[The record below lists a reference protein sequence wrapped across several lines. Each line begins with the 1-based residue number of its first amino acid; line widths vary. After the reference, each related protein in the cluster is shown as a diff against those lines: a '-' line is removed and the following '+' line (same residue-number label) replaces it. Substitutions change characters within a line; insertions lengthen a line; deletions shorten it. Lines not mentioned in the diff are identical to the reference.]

1 MKHIKIITLAS
12 LLAIHFQAAAEIRVL
27 NGVATEVNAS
37 IITYGDIERTVRL
50 LRSNPASA
58 SISNE
63 ELAKTAKQQ
72 LMERAL
78 LVYAAKEQGLKVT
91 SAEIDAE
98 LNRRAT
104 AAHTTVEN
112 LFNQTKKLGWSRDAY
127 RLEVAK
133 DLLVERMID
142 SMNESVKVSDNDIQ
156 AYINQAQKDGQV
168 VPSGNPYT
176 VYNVRRIVLKINEN
190 NKAAA
195 VGDRMKLIAKS
206 VQSGSDFGT
215 LAKRYSQE
223 AAAAQNGVVEL
234 PENSQPEKVEA
245 MLQLLKVG
253 ETSAPIQ
260 TTQNWQMLQML
271 GKRTEIDPTK
281 TQREAIRRLL
291 VRKEQQKQQTQFMQQ
306 LMHDAVVN
314 NF

>member
-37 IITYGDIERTVRL
+37 IITYGDIKRTVRL

-58 SISNE
+58 GIANE

-78 LVYAAKEQGLKVT
+78 LVYAAKQKGLQVT
-91 SAEIDAE
+91 SAEINAE

-104 AAHTTVEN
+104 AAHTTVDN
-112 LFNQTKKLGWSRDAY
+112 LFNQTKELGWSRDAY

-133 DLLVERMID
+133 DLLVD